1 MNKQQLLIQLAEILS
16 QIRYHPNV
24 LSELTKI
31 LAKSGIEQKFLQ
43 LFLTH
48 LTQERELGIDA
59 IKLEEFERIED
70 GINSMH
76 LAVSS
81 QMNIRILYSYLPDRS
96 LVLLH
101 AFYKRSRKRK
111 TDYQS
116 ALPVAKQRLREMK
129 GDISNG

>member
-1 MNKQQLLIQLAEILS
+1 MNKHQLLIQLAEILS
-16 QIRYHPNV
+16 QIICHPNV

-31 LAKSGIEQKFLQ
+31 LAKSGIEQKFIQ
-43 LFLTH
+43 LFLTR

-81 QMNIRILYSYLPDRS
+81 QINIRILYSYLSDQS

-101 AFYKRSRKRK
+101 AFYKRSGKRK
-111 TDYQS
+111 TDYSS
-116 ALPVAKQRLREMK
+116 ALPVAKRRLKEIE
-129 GDISNG
+129 GGPSHE

>member
-1 MNKQQLLIQLAEILS
+1 MLIQLAEILS

-101 AFYKRSRKRK
+101 AFYKRSGKRK

>member
-101 AFYKRSRKRK
+101 AFYKRSGKRK

>member
-81 QMNIRILYSYLPDRS
+81 QINIRILYSYLPDRS

-101 AFYKRSRKRK
+101 AFYKRSGKRK